1 MKGGTHLSEEQ
12 IKRKRGRPPKSQ
24 TVEINSTNISKM
36 NSTQTSQSTQTTT
49 PPPHSY
55 EANSYFGTV
64 PVNGADIFGCNL
76 YDEFTPEE
84 IRAIVKDPISN
95 HSLTRRLAMFV
106 YNSEGVVTNAIDY
119 MVALPCL
126 DRVIYGK
133 KRLFGKTKL
142 NKNKDLM
149 LSTLEG
155 INDKQF
161 IRDALFTD
169 MNEGNCF
176 YYFEV
181 TKKANDHTKTL
192 SDYDIESIIELCNLG
207 VNAAIIPL
215 PYEYTKIVGRKNN
228 RNVVAFN
235 LRYFDDMC
243 SSVEDRTR
251 KLKKYPAEIRNG
263 YNKWNNDK
271 SKMNNWLI
279 LDNKHTIAHKIKCK
293 ISEPWGRPLAIAA
306 IADIL
311 YQNEF
316 VDTKRNVL
324 KELNNRIIVQTLP
337 EGKDK
342 GSCALTKAQQQN
354 QHDKVKQAVMTKN
367 NRGGTSFFTVSA
379 GTKIDAL
386 DVGTTDIFDSKN
398 EGDLTDKISLDLGMA
413 ASLLNGSGSGNY
425 SSQQNNLELI
435 NAQIYTWIQELQSE
449 LNYVINENIIKDKK
463 NRVEV
468 YYLPTSLVNRK
479 NFFEMMK
486 SLYLQASGSMT
497 MLIASTG
504 INPNVYYNILDE
516 EYENKIFDKYIP
528 HLTSNNISKDDNVG
542 GRPKNDNP
550 TSESTIQTKANDS
563 NSQPKPTT
571 K

>member
-1 MKGGTHLSEEQ
+1 MPEEQ

-24 TVEINSTNISKM
+24 TVEINSTNISDI
-36 NSTQTSQSTQTTT
+36 NSSQMSQTSQSTQTTT
-49 PPPHSY
+49 PSHTY
-55 EANSYFGTV
+55 EYNSYFGSIAST
-64 PVNGADIFGCNL
+64 DIFGCNL

-84 IRAIVKDPISN
+84 IRSIVKDPIAN
-95 HSLTRRLAMFV
+95 HDLTRRLAMFV
-106 YNSEGVVTNAIDY
+106 YNSEGVVTNSIDY
-119 MVALPCL
+119 MVSLPCL
-126 DRVIYGK
+126 DRVVYGK

-149 LSTLEG
+149 LSTLEN

-181 TKKANDHTKTL
+181 TKKPNDNTKAL
-192 SDYDIESIIELCNLG
+192 SDYDVENIIELCDMG
-207 VNAAIIPL
+207 MNASIIPL

-228 RNVVAFN
+228 RNVIAFN
-235 LRYFDDMC
+235 LRYFDEKCVTQD
-243 SSVEDRTR
+243 ERNR
-251 KLKKYPAEIRNG
+251 KLKKYPSEIRNG
-263 YNKWNNDK
+263 YLQWEKGNFAG
-271 SKMNNWLI
+271 NNWLV

-324 KELNNRIIVQTLP
+324 KELNNRIVVQTLP

-342 GSCALTKAQQQN
+342 GSCALTKSQQED
-354 QHDKVKQAVMTKN
+354 QHNKVKQAVMTKN

-379 GTKIDAL
+379 GTKIDTL

-398 EGDLTDKISLDLGMA
+398 ESDLTDKISLDLGMA

-479 NFFEMMK
+479 NFFEMMR
-486 SLYLQASGSMT
+486 SLYTECGGSYTFMCAAAGVSPT
-497 MLIASTG
+497 I
-504 INPNVYYNILDE
+504 YFNILDE
-516 EYENKIFDKYIP
+516 EIDSGIFDRYVP
-528 HLTSNNISKDDNVG
+528 HQTSYTLSKKDSRNDKG
-542 GRPKNDNP
+542 GRPQTDSS
-550 TSESTIQTKANDS
+550 TSESTIQTKSNDS
-563 NSQPKPTT
+563 NNYPKPST

>member
-24 TVEINSTNISKM
+24 TVEINSTNISET
-36 NSTQTSQSTQTTT
+36 NSTQISQSIQTTT
-49 PPPHSY
+49 PSHTY
-55 EANSYFGTV
+55 EYNSYFGSIAST
-64 PVNGADIFGCNL
+64 DIFGCNL

-84 IRAIVKDPISN
+84 IRSIIKDPISN

-192 SDYDIESIIELCNLG
+192 SDYDVESIIELCDLG

-228 RNVVAFN
+228 RNVIAFN

-251 KLKKYPAEIRNG
+251 KLKKYPIEIRNG

-324 KELNNRIIVQTLP
+324 KELNNKIIFQTLP

-342 GSCALTKAQQQN
+342 GSCALTKTQQQD

-379 GTKIDAL
+379 GTKIDTL
-386 DVGTTDIFDSKN
+386 DVDATDIFDQKN
-398 EGDLTDKISLDLGMA
+398 ESDLTDKISLDLGMA

>member
-1 MKGGTHLSEEQ
+1 MPEEQ
-12 IKRKRGRPPKSQ
+12 IKRKRGRPSKSQ
-24 TVEINSTNISKM
+24 TVEINSTNISET
-36 NSTQTSQSTQTTT
+36 NSTQTSQSNQTTT
-49 PPPHSY
+49 PSHTY
-55 EANSYFGTV
+55 EYNSYFGSIAST
-64 PVNGADIFGCNL
+64 DIFGCNL

-84 IRAIVKDPISN
+84 IRSIVKDPIAN
-95 HSLTRRLAMFV
+95 HDLTRRLAMFV
-106 YNSEGVVTNAIDY
+106 YNSEGVVTNSIDY
-119 MVALPCL
+119 MVSLPCL

-149 LSTLEG
+149 LSTLEN

-176 YYFEV
+176 YYFEI
-181 TKKANDHTKTL
+181 TKKPNDNTKAL
-192 SDYDIESIIELCNLG
+192 SDYDVENIVELCDMG
-207 VNAAIIPL
+207 MNASIIPL

-228 RNVVAFN
+228 RNVIAFN
-235 LRYFDDMC
+235 LRYFDEKC
-243 SSVEDRTR
+243 VTQEERNR
-251 KLKKYPAEIRNG
+251 KLKKYPSEIRNG
-263 YNKWNNDK
+263 YLQWEKGNFAG
-271 SKMNNWLI
+271 NNWLI
-279 LDNKHTIAHKIKCK
+279 LDNKRTIAHKIKCK

-324 KELNNRIIVQTLP
+324 KELNNKIIFQTLP

-342 GSCALTKAQQQN
+342 GSCALTKNQQQD

-379 GTKIDAL
+379 GTKIDTLNVDA
-386 DVGTTDIFDSKN
+386 TDIFDNKN
-398 EGDLTDKISLDLGMA
+398 ESDLTDKIALDLGVA

-435 NAQIYTWIQELQSE
+435 NAQLYTWIQELQYE
-449 LNYVINENIIKDKK
+449 LNFVINENIIKDKRNK
-463 NRVEV
+463 VEV
-468 YYLPTSLVNRK
+468 YYLPTSLVNRQQ
-479 NFFEMMK
+479 FFDMMK
-486 SLYLQASGSMT
+486 SMYLECGGSYTFLCAASGIS
-497 MLIASTG
+497 
-504 INPNVYYNILDE
+504 PDVYFNILDE
-516 EYENKIFDKYIP
+516 EIDNKIFDKYLP
-528 HLTSNNISKDDNVG
+528 HQTSYTLSKKDGDKDG
-542 GRPKNDNP
+542 GRPKVDNP
-550 TSESTIQTKANDS
+550 TNKNTIQSQSS
-563 NSQPKPTT
+563 NGNNQPKPST

>member
-1 MKGGTHLSEEQ
+1 MPEEQ

-24 TVEINSTNISKM
+24 IEEINSTKISET
-36 NSTQTSQSTQTTT
+36 NSTQTSQSNQTTT
-49 PPPHSY
+49 PPHTY
-55 EANSYFGTV
+55 EYNSYFGSIAST
-64 PVNGADIFGCNL
+64 DIFGCNL

-84 IRAIVKDPISN
+84 IRSIVKDPIAN
-95 HSLTRRLAMFV
+95 HDLTRRLAVFV
-106 YNSEGVVTNAIDY
+106 YNSEGVVTNSIDY
-119 MVALPCL
+119 MVSLPCL
-126 DRVIYGK
+126 DRVVYGK

-149 LSTLEG
+149 LSTLEN

-181 TKKANDHTKTL
+181 TKKPNDNTKAL
-192 SDYDIESIIELCNLG
+192 SDYDVENIIELCDMG
-207 VNAAIIPL
+207 MNASIIPL

-228 RNVVAFN
+228 RNVIAFN
-235 LRYFDDMC
+235 LRYFDEKCVTQD
-243 SSVEDRTR
+243 EKNR
-251 KLKKYPAEIRNG
+251 KLKKYPSEIRNG
-263 YNKWNNDK
+263 YLQWEKGNFTG
-271 SKMNNWLI
+271 NNWLI
-279 LDNKHTIAHKIKCK
+279 LDNKRTIAHKIKCK

-324 KELNNRIIVQTLP
+324 KELNNRIVVQTLP

-342 GSCALTKAQQQN
+342 GSCALTKSQQED
-354 QHDKVKQAVMTKN
+354 QHNKVKQAVMTKN

-379 GTKIDAL
+379 GTKIDTL

-398 EGDLTDKISLDLGMA
+398 EGDLTDKIALDLGFA
-413 ASLLNGSGSGNY
+413 AQLLGA
-425 SSQQNNLELI
+425 SSTGTFAGGQHNLEMV
-435 NAQIYTWIQELQSE
+435 NAQIYTWIQELQTE
-449 LNYVINENIIKDKK
+449 LNYVINENIIKDRR

-468 YYLPTSLVNRK
+468 YYLPTSLVNRQQ
-479 NFFEMMK
+479 FFDMMK
-486 SLYLQASGSMT
+486 NLYLQASGSMT

-504 INPNVYYNILDE
+504 INPDIYFNILDE
-516 EYENKIFDKYIP
+516 EYDNKIFDKYVP
-528 HLTSNNISKDDNVG
+528 HLTSNTISKDDQVG
-542 GRPKNDNP
+542 GRPKTDNP
-550 TSESTIQTKANDS
+550 TENTMKSQNNDGNNLPS
-563 NSQPKPTT
+563 PSDNK
-571 K
+571 

>member
-1 MKGGTHLSEEQ
+1 LPEEQ

-24 TVEINSTNISKM
+24 IEEINSTNISETI
-36 NSTQTSQSTQTTT
+36 STQTSQSNQTTT
-49 PPPHSY
+49 TPHTY
-55 EANSYFGTV
+55 EYNSYFGSIAST
-64 PVNGADIFGCNL
+64 DIFGCNL

-84 IRAIVKDPISN
+84 IRSIVKDPIAN
-95 HSLTRRLAMFV
+95 HDLTRRLAMFV
-106 YNSEGVVTNAIDY
+106 YNSEGVVTNSIDY
-119 MVALPCL
+119 MVSLPCL
-126 DRVIYGK
+126 DRVVYGK

-149 LSTLEG
+149 LSTLEN

-181 TKKANDHTKTL
+181 TKKPNDNTKAL
-192 SDYDIESIIELCNLG
+192 SDYDVENIVELCDMG
-207 VNAAIIPL
+207 MNASIIPL

-228 RNVVAFN
+228 RNVIAFN
-235 LRYFDDMC
+235 LRYFDEKCVTQD
-243 SSVEDRTR
+243 EKNR
-251 KLKKYPAEIRNG
+251 KLKKYPSEIRNG
-263 YNKWNNDK
+263 YLQWEKGNFTG
-271 SKMNNWLI
+271 NNWLI
-279 LDNKHTIAHKIKCK
+279 LDNKRTIAHKIKCK

-324 KELNNRIIVQTLP
+324 KELNNRIVVQTLP

-342 GSCALTKAQQQN
+342 GSCALTKSQQED
-354 QHDKVKQAVMTKN
+354 QHNKVKQAVMTKN

-379 GTKIDAL
+379 GTKIDTL

-398 EGDLTDKISLDLGMA
+398 EGDLTDKIALDLGFA
-413 ASLLNGSGSGNY
+413 AQLLGA
-425 SSQQNNLELI
+425 SSTGTFAGGQHNLEMV
-435 NAQIYTWIQELQSE
+435 NAQIYTWIQELQTE
-449 LNYVINENIIKDKK
+449 LNYVINENIIKDRR

-468 YYLPTSLVNRK
+468 YYLPTSLVNREQ
-479 NFFEMMK
+479 FFDMMK
-486 SLYLQASGSMT
+486 NLYLQASGSMT

-504 INPNVYYNILDE
+504 INPDIYFNILDE
-516 EYENKIFDKYIP
+516 EYDNKIFDKYVP
-528 HLTSNNISKDDNVG
+528 HLTSNTISKDDQVG
-542 GRPKNDNP
+542 GRPKTDNP
-550 TSESTIQTKANDS
+550 TENTVKSQNNDGNNLPS
-563 NSQPKPTT
+563 PSDNK
-571 K
+571 

>member
-1 MKGGTHLSEEQ
+1 MPEEQ

-24 TVEINSTNISKM
+24 IEEINSTNISETI
-36 NSTQTSQSTQTTT
+36 STQTSQSNQITT
-49 PPPHSY
+49 PPHTY
-55 EANSYFGTV
+55 EYNSYFGSIAST
-64 PVNGADIFGCNL
+64 DIFGCNL

-84 IRAIVKDPISN
+84 IRSIVKDPIAN
-95 HSLTRRLAMFV
+95 HDLTRRLAMFV
-106 YNSEGVVTNAIDY
+106 YNSEGVVTNSIDY
-119 MVALPCL
+119 MVSLPCL
-126 DRVIYGK
+126 DRVVYGK

-149 LSTLEG
+149 LSTLEN

-181 TKKANDHTKTL
+181 TKKPNDNTKAL
-192 SDYDIESIIELCNLG
+192 SDYDVENIVELCDMG
-207 VNAAIIPL
+207 MNASIIPL

-228 RNVVAFN
+228 RNVIAFN
-235 LRYFDDMC
+235 LRYFDEKCVTQD
-243 SSVEDRTR
+243 EKNR
-251 KLKKYPAEIRNG
+251 KLKKYPSEIRNG
-263 YNKWNNDK
+263 YLQWEKGNFTG
-271 SKMNNWLI
+271 NNWLI
-279 LDNKHTIAHKIKCK
+279 LDNKRTIAHKIKCK

-324 KELNNRIIVQTLP
+324 KELNNRIVVQTLP

-342 GSCALTKAQQQN
+342 GSCALTKSQQED
-354 QHDKVKQAVMTKN
+354 QHNKVKQAVMTKN

-379 GTKIDAL
+379 GTKIDTL

-398 EGDLTDKISLDLGMA
+398 EGDLTDKIALDLGFA
-413 ASLLNGSGSGNY
+413 AQLLGA
-425 SSQQNNLELI
+425 SSTGTFAGGQHNLEMV
-435 NAQIYTWIQELQSE
+435 NAQIYTWIQELQTE
-449 LNYVINENIIKDKK
+449 LNYVINENIIKDRR

-468 YYLPTSLVNRK
+468 YYLPTSLVNREQ
-479 NFFEMMK
+479 FFDMMK
-486 SLYLQASGSMT
+486 NLFLQASGSMT

-504 INPNVYYNILDE
+504 INPDIYFNILDE
-516 EYENKIFDKYIP
+516 EYDNKIFDKYVP
-528 HLTSNNISKDDNVG
+528 HLTSNTISKDDQVG
-542 GRPKNDNP
+542 GRPKTDNP
-550 TSESTIQTKANDS
+550 TENTIKSHNNDGNNLPS
-563 NSQPKPTT
+563 PSDNK
-571 K
+571 

>member
-1 MKGGTHLSEEQ
+1 MPEKET
-12 IKRKRGRPPKSQ
+12 KRKRGRPPKSQ
-24 TVEINSTNISKM
+24 TVET

-106 YNSEGVVTNAIDY
+106 YNSEGVVTNVIDY

-181 TKKANDHTKTL
+181 TKKANDYTKTL
-192 SDYDIESIIELCNLG
+192 SDYDIESIIELCDLG

-228 RNVVAFN
+228 RNVIAFN

-271 SKMNNWLI
+271 SIMNNWLI

-324 KELNNRIIVQTLP
+324 KELNNKIIFQTLP

-342 GSCALTKAQQQN
+342 GSCALTKTQQQD

-379 GTKIDAL
+379 GTKIDTL
-386 DVGTTDIFDSKN
+386 DVDATDIFDQKN
-398 EGDLTDKISLDLGMA
+398 ESDLTDKISLDLGMA

-449 LNYVINENIIKDKK
+449 LNYVINENIIKDQK

-479 NFFEMMK
+479 NFFEMMR
-486 SLYLQASGSMT
+486 SLYTECGGSYTFMCAAAGVSPT
-497 MLIASTG
+497 
-504 INPNVYYNILDE
+504 VYFNILDE
-516 EYENKIFDKYIP
+516 EIDSGIFNRYVPHQTSYTLSKKDSRNDK
-528 HLTSNNISKDDNVG
+528 D
-542 GRPKNDNP
+542 GRPQNDNP
-550 TSESTIQTKANDS
+550 ANESTIQTKANGS
-563 NSQPKPTT
+563 NNQPKPST

>member
-1 MKGGTHLSEEQ
+1 MPEEQ

-24 TVEINSTNISKM
+24 IEEINSTNISETI
-36 NSTQTSQSTQTTT
+36 STQTSQSNQITT
-49 PPPHSY
+49 PPHTY
-55 EANSYFGTV
+55 EYNSYFGSIAST
-64 PVNGADIFGCNL
+64 DIFGCNL

-84 IRAIVKDPISN
+84 IRSIVKDPIAN
-95 HSLTRRLAMFV
+95 HDLTRRLAMFV
-106 YNSEGVVTNAIDY
+106 YNSEGVVTNSIDY
-119 MVALPCL
+119 MVSLPCL
-126 DRVIYGK
+126 DRVVYGK

-149 LSTLEG
+149 LSTLEN

-181 TKKANDHTKTL
+181 TKKPNDNTKAL
-192 SDYDIESIIELCNLG
+192 SDYDVENIVELCDMGMNASII
-207 VNAAIIPL
+207 AL

-228 RNVVAFN
+228 RNVIAFN
-235 LRYFDDMC
+235 LRYFDEKCVTQD
-243 SSVEDRTR
+243 EKNR
-251 KLKKYPAEIRNG
+251 KLKKYPSEIRNG
-263 YNKWNNDK
+263 YLQWEKGNFTG
-271 SKMNNWLI
+271 NNWLI
-279 LDNKHTIAHKIKCK
+279 LDNKRTIAHKIKCK

-324 KELNNRIIVQTLP
+324 KELNNRIVVQTLP

-342 GSCALTKAQQQN
+342 GSCALTKSQQED
-354 QHDKVKQAVMTKN
+354 QHNKVKQAVMTKN

-379 GTKIDAL
+379 GTKIDTL

-398 EGDLTDKISLDLGMA
+398 EGDLTDKIALDLGFA
-413 ASLLNGSGSGNY
+413 AQLLGA
-425 SSQQNNLELI
+425 SSTGTFAGGQHNLEMV
-435 NAQIYTWIQELQSE
+435 NAQIYTWIQELQTE
-449 LNYVINENIIKDKK
+449 LNYVINENIIKDRR

-468 YYLPTSLVNRK
+468 YYLPTSLVNREQ
-479 NFFEMMK
+479 FFDMMK
-486 SLYLQASGSMT
+486 NLYLQASGSMT

-504 INPNVYYNILDE
+504 INPDIYFNILDE
-516 EYENKIFDKYIP
+516 EYDNKIFDKYVP
-528 HLTSNNISKDDNVG
+528 HLTSNTISKDDQVG
-542 GRPKNDNP
+542 GRPKTDNP
-550 TSESTIQTKANDS
+550 TENTIKSHNNDGNNLPS
-563 NSQPKPTT
+563 PSDNK
-571 K
+571 

>member
-1 MKGGTHLSEEQ
+1 MPEEQ

-24 TVEINSTNISKM
+24 IEEINSTKISET
-36 NSTQTSQSTQTTT
+36 NSTQTSQSNQTTI
-49 PPPHSY
+49 PPHTY
-55 EANSYFGTV
+55 EYNSYFGSIAST
-64 PVNGADIFGCNL
+64 DIFGCNL

-84 IRAIVKDPISN
+84 IRSIVKDPIAN
-95 HSLTRRLAMFV
+95 HDLTRRLAMFV
-106 YNSEGVVTNAIDY
+106 YNSEGVVTNSIDY
-119 MVALPCL
+119 MVSLPCL
-126 DRVIYGK
+126 DRVVYGK

-149 LSTLEG
+149 LSTLEN

-181 TKKANDHTKTL
+181 TKKPNDNTKAL
-192 SDYDIESIIELCNLG
+192 SDYDVENIIELCDMG
-207 VNAAIIPL
+207 MNASIIPL

-228 RNVVAFN
+228 RNVIAFN
-235 LRYFDDMC
+235 LRYFDEKCVTQD
-243 SSVEDRTR
+243 EKNR
-251 KLKKYPAEIRNG
+251 KLKKYPSEIRNG
-263 YNKWNNDK
+263 YLQWEKGNFTG
-271 SKMNNWLI
+271 NNWLI
-279 LDNKHTIAHKIKCK
+279 LDNKRTIAHKIKCK

-324 KELNNRIIVQTLP
+324 KELNNRIVVQTLP

-342 GSCALTKAQQQN
+342 GSCALTKSQQED
-354 QHDKVKQAVMTKN
+354 QHNKVKQAVMTKN

-379 GTKIDAL
+379 GTKIDTL

-398 EGDLTDKISLDLGMA
+398 EGDLTDKIALDLGFA
-413 ASLLNGSGSGNY
+413 AQLLGA
-425 SSQQNNLELI
+425 SSTGTFAGGQHNLEMV
-435 NAQIYTWIQELQSE
+435 NAQIYTWIQELQTE
-449 LNYVINENIIKDKK
+449 LNYVINENIIKDRR

-468 YYLPTSLVNRK
+468 YYLPTSLVNRQQ
-479 NFFEMMK
+479 FFDMMK
-486 SLYLQASGSMT
+486 NLYLQASGSMT

-504 INPNVYYNILDE
+504 INPDIYFNILDE
-516 EYENKIFDKYIP
+516 EYDNKIFDKYVP
-528 HLTSNNISKDDNVG
+528 HLTSNTISKDDQVG
-542 GRPKNDNP
+542 GRPKTDNP
-550 TSESTIQTKANDS
+550 TENTVKSQNNDGNNLPS
-563 NSQPKPTT
+563 PSDNK
-571 K
+571 

>member
-1 MKGGTHLSEEQ
+1 MPEEQ

-24 TVEINSTNISKM
+24 TVEINSTNISET
-36 NSTQTSQSTQTTT
+36 NSTQTSQSNQTT
-49 PPPHSY
+49 PPPHTY
-55 EANSYFGTV
+55 EYNSYFGSIAST
-64 PVNGADIFGCNL
+64 DIFGCNL

-84 IRAIVKDPISN
+84 IRSIVKDPIEN

-106 YNSEGVVTNAIDY
+106 YNSEGVVTNSIDY
-119 MVALPCL
+119 MVSLPCL

-133 KRLFGKTKL
+133 KRLFAKTKL

-149 LSTLEG
+149 LSTLEN

-181 TKKANDHTKTL
+181 TKKANNKTKAL
-192 SDYDIESIIELCNLG
+192 SDYDVENIVELCDMG
-207 VNAAIIPL
+207 MNASIIPL

-228 RNVVAFN
+228 RNVIAFN
-235 LRYFDDMC
+235 LKYFDEKC
-243 SSVEDRTR
+243 TTKEEQNR

-263 YNKWNNDK
+263 YFQWEKGNFVG
-271 SKMNNWLI
+271 NNWLI

-324 KELNNRIIVQTLP
+324 KELNNRIVVQTLP

-342 GSCALTKAQQQN
+342 GSCALTKSQQED
-354 QHDKVKQAVMTKN
+354 QHNKVKQAVMTKN

-379 GTKIDAL
+379 GTKIDTL
-386 DVGTTDIFDSKN
+386 NVGTTDIFDSKN
-398 EGDLTDKISLDLGMA
+398 EGDLTDKIALDLGFA
-413 ASLLNGSGSGNY
+413 AQLLGA
-425 SSQQNNLELI
+425 SSTGTFAGGQHNLEMV
-435 NAQIYTWIQELQSE
+435 NAQIYAWIQELQTE
-449 LNYVINENIIKDKK
+449 LNYVINENIIKDKR

-468 YYLPTSLVNRK
+468 YYLPTSLVNREQ
-479 NFFEMMK
+479 FFDMMK
-486 SLYLQASGSMT
+486 NLYLQASGSMT

-504 INPNVYYNILDE
+504 INPDIYFNILDE
-516 EYENKIFDKYIP
+516 EYDNKIFDKYVP
-528 HLTSNNISKDDNVG
+528 HLTSNTISKDDQVG
-542 GRPKNDNP
+542 GRPKTDNP
-550 TSESTIQTKANDS
+550 TENTVKSQNNDGNNLPS
-563 NSQPKPTT
+563 PSDK

>member
-1 MKGGTHLSEEQ
+1 MSEEQ

-24 TVEINSTNISKM
+24 TVEINSTNISET
-36 NSTQTSQSTQTTT
+36 NSTQISQSIQTTT
-49 PPPHSY
+49 PSHTY
-55 EANSYFGTV
+55 EYNSYFGSIAST
-64 PVNGADIFGCNL
+64 DIFGCNL

-192 SDYDIESIIELCNLG
+192 SDYDVESIIELCDLG

-228 RNVVAFN
+228 RNVIAFN

-251 KLKKYPAEIRNG
+251 KLKKYPIEIRNG

-324 KELNNRIIVQTLP
+324 KELNNKIIFQTLP

-342 GSCALTKAQQQN
+342 GSCALTKTQQQD

-379 GTKIDAL
+379 GTKIDTL
-386 DVGTTDIFDSKN
+386 DVDATDIFDQKN
-398 EGDLTDKISLDLGMA
+398 ESDLTDKISLDLGMA

-468 YYLPTSLVNRK
+468 YYLPTSLVNRN

-542 GRPKNDNP
+542 GRPQNDNP

-563 NSQPKPTT
+563 NNQPKPST

>member
-24 TVEINSTNISKM
+24 TVEINSTNISET

-84 IRAIVKDPISN
+84 IRSIIKDPISN

-192 SDYDIESIIELCNLG
+192 SDYDVESIIELCDLG

-228 RNVVAFN
+228 RNVIAFN

-251 KLKKYPAEIRNG
+251 KLKKYPIEIRNG

-324 KELNNRIIVQTLP
+324 KELNNKIIFQTLP

-342 GSCALTKAQQQN
+342 GSCALTKTQQQD

-379 GTKIDAL
+379 GTKIDTL
-386 DVGTTDIFDSKN
+386 DVDATDIFDQKN
-398 EGDLTDKISLDLGMA
+398 ESDLTDKISLDLGMA

-468 YYLPTSLVNRK
+468 YYLPTSLVNRN
-479 NFFEMMK
+479 NFFGMMK

-542 GRPKNDNP
+542 GRPQNDNP

-563 NSQPKPTT
+563 NNQPKPST

>member
-1 MKGGTHLSEEQ
+1 MPEEQ

-24 TVEINSTNISKM
+24 TVEINSTNISET
-36 NSTQTSQSTQTTT
+36 NSAQTPQSNQTALPSHT
-49 PPPHSY
+49 Y
-55 EANSYFGTV
+55 EYNSYFGSIAST
-64 PVNGADIFGCNL
+64 DIFGCNL

-84 IRAIVKDPISN
+84 IRSIIKDPIAN
-95 HSLTRRLAMFV
+95 HDLTRRLAMFV
-106 YNSEGVVTNAIDY
+106 YNSEGVVTNSIDY
-119 MVALPCL
+119 MISLPCL

-149 LSTLEG
+149 LSTLEN

-181 TKKANDHTKTL
+181 TKKPNDNTKAL
-192 SDYDIESIIELCNLG
+192 SDYDVENIIELCDMG
-207 VNAAIIPL
+207 MNASVIPL

-228 RNVVAFN
+228 RNVIAFN
-235 LRYFDDMC
+235 LRYFDEKCVTQD
-243 SSVEDRTR
+243 EKNR
-251 KLKKYPAEIRNG
+251 KLKKYPTEIRNG
-263 YNKWNNDK
+263 YLQWKKGNFAG
-271 SKMNNWLI
+271 NNWLI
-279 LDNKHTIAHKIKCK
+279 LDNKRTIAHKIKCK

-324 KELNNRIIVQTLP
+324 KELNNKIIFQTLP

-342 GSCALTKAQQQN
+342 GSCALTKNQQQD

-379 GTKIDAL
+379 GTKIDTLNVDA
-386 DVGTTDIFDSKN
+386 TDIFDNKN
-398 EGDLTDKISLDLGMA
+398 ESDLTDKIALDLGFA
-413 ASLLNGSGSGNY
+413 AQLLGA
-425 SSQQNNLELI
+425 SSTGTFAGGQHNLEMV
-435 NAQIYTWIQELQSE
+435 NAQIYTWIQELQTE
-449 LNYVINENIIKDKK
+449 LNYVINENIIKDRR

-468 YYLPTSLVNRK
+468 YYLPTSLVNRQQ
-479 NFFEMMK
+479 FFDMMK
-486 SLYLQASGSMT
+486 NLYLQASGSMT

-504 INPNVYYNILDE
+504 INPDIYFNILDE
-516 EYENKIFDKYIP
+516 EYDNKIFDKYIP
-528 HLTSNNISKDDNVG
+528 HLTSNTISKEDQVG
-542 GRPKNDNP
+542 GRPKTDNP
-550 TSESTIQTKANDS
+550 TENTVKSQNNDGNNLPS
-563 NSQPKPTT
+563 PSDNK
-571 K
+571 

>member
-1 MKGGTHLSEEQ
+1 MPEEQ

-24 TVEINSTNISKM
+24 IDEKINSINISETI
-36 NSTQTSQSTQTTT
+36 STQTSQSNQTTT
-49 PPPHSY
+49 PSHTY
-55 EANSYFGTV
+55 EYNSYFGSIAST
-64 PVNGADIFGCNL
+64 DIFGCNL

-84 IRAIVKDPISN
+84 IRSIVKDPIAN
-95 HSLTRRLAMFV
+95 HDLTRRLARFV
-106 YNSEGVVTNAIDY
+106 YNSEGVVTNSIDY
-119 MVALPCL
+119 MVSLPCL
-126 DRVIYGK
+126 DRVVYGK

-149 LSTLEG
+149 LSTLEN

-181 TKKANDHTKTL
+181 TKKPNDNTKAL
-192 SDYDIESIIELCNLG
+192 SDYDVENIVELCDMGMNASIIS
-207 VNAAIIPL
+207 L

-228 RNVVAFN
+228 RNVIAFN
-235 LRYFDDMC
+235 MRYFDEKC
-243 SSVEDRTR
+243 ITQEEKNR
-251 KLKKYPAEIRNG
+251 KLKKYPSEIRNG
-263 YNKWNNDK
+263 YLQWEKGNFTG
-271 SKMNNWLI
+271 NNWLI
-279 LDNKHTIAHKIKCK
+279 LDNKRTIAHKIKCK

-324 KELNNRIIVQTLP
+324 KELNNRIVVQTLP

-342 GSCALTKAQQQN
+342 GSCALTKNQQED
-354 QHDKVKQAVMTKN
+354 QHNKVKQAVMTKN

-379 GTKIDAL
+379 GTKIDTL

-398 EGDLTDKISLDLGMA
+398 EGDLTDKIALDLGFA
-413 ASLLNGSGSGNY
+413 AQLLGA
-425 SSQQNNLELI
+425 SSTGTFAGGQHNLEMV
-435 NAQIYTWIQELQSE
+435 NAQIYTWIQELQTE
-449 LNYVINENIIKDKK
+449 LNYVINENIIKDRR

-468 YYLPTSLVNRK
+468 YYLPTSLVNRQQ
-479 NFFEMMK
+479 FFDMMK
-486 SLYLQASGSMT
+486 NLYLQASGSMT

-504 INPNVYYNILDE
+504 INPDIYFNILDE
-516 EYENKIFDKYIP
+516 EYDNKIFDKYVP
-528 HLTSNNISKDDNVG
+528 HLTSNTISKDDQVG
-542 GRPKNDNP
+542 GRPKTDNP
-550 TSESTIQTKANDS
+550 TENTVKSQNNDGNNLPS
-563 NSQPKPTT
+563 PSDNK
-571 K
+571 

>member
-1 MKGGTHLSEEQ
+1 MPEEQ

-24 TVEINSTNISKM
+24 IEEINSTNISEI
-36 NSTQTSQSTQTTT
+36 NSTQISQSTQTTT
-49 PPPHSY
+49 PSHTY
-55 EANSYFGTV
+55 EYNSYFGSIAST
-64 PVNGADIFGCNL
+64 NIFGCNL

-84 IRAIVKDPISN
+84 IRSIVKDPIAN
-95 HSLTRRLAMFV
+95 HNLTRRLAMFV
-106 YNSEGVVTNAIDY
+106 YNSEGVVTNSIDY
-119 MVALPCL
+119 MVSLPCL

-149 LSTLEG
+149 LSTLEN

-181 TKKANDHTKTL
+181 TKKPNDNTKAL
-192 SDYDIESIIELCNLG
+192 SDYDVENIIELCDMG
-207 VNAAIIPL
+207 MNASIIPL

-228 RNVVAFN
+228 RNVIAFN
-235 LRYFDDMC
+235 LRYFDEKCVTQD
-243 SSVEDRTR
+243 DKDR
-251 KLKKYPAEIRNG
+251 KLKKYPSEIRNG
-263 YNKWNNDK
+263 YLQWEKGNFAG
-271 SKMNNWLI
+271 NNWLI
-279 LDNKHTIAHKIKCK
+279 LDNRRTIAHKIKCK

-324 KELNNRIIVQTLP
+324 KELNNRIVVQTLP

-342 GSCALTKAQQQN
+342 GSCALTKTQQED
-354 QHDKVKQAVMTKN
+354 QHNKVKQAVMTKN

-379 GTKIDAL
+379 GTKIDTL
-386 DVGTTDIFDSKN
+386 NVGTTDIFDSKN
-398 EGDLTDKISLDLGMA
+398 EGDLTDKIALDLGFA
-413 ASLLNGSGSGNY
+413 AQLLGA
-425 SSQQNNLELI
+425 SSTGTFAGGQHNLEMV
-435 NAQIYTWIQELQSE
+435 NAQIYTWIQELQTE
-449 LNYVINENIIKDKK
+449 INYVINENIIKDRR

-468 YYLPTSLVNRK
+468 YYLPTSLVNRQQ
-479 NFFEMMK
+479 FFDMMK
-486 SLYLQASGSMT
+486 NLYLQASGSMT

-504 INPNVYYNILDE
+504 INPDIYFNILDE
-516 EYENKIFDKYIP
+516 EYDNKIFDKYVP
-528 HLTSNNISKDDNVG
+528 HLTSNTISKDDQVG
-542 GRPKNDNP
+542 GRPKTDNP
-550 TSESTIQTKANDS
+550 TENTVKSQNNDGNNLPS
-563 NSQPKPTT
+563 PSDNK
-571 K
+571 

>member
-1 MKGGTHLSEEQ
+1 MSEEQ

-24 TVEINSTNISKM
+24 TVEINSTNISET
-36 NSTQTSQSTQTTT
+36 NSTQTSQSNQTT
-49 PPPHSY
+49 PPPHTY
-55 EANSYFGTV
+55 EYNSYFGSIAST
-64 PVNGADIFGCNL
+64 DIFGCNL

-84 IRAIVKDPISN
+84 IRSIVKDPIAN
-95 HSLTRRLAMFV
+95 HDLTRRLAMFV
-106 YNSEGVVTNAIDY
+106 YNSEGVVTNSIDY
-119 MVALPCL
+119 MVSLSCL

-149 LSTLEG
+149 LSTLEN

-181 TKKANDHTKTL
+181 TKKPNDNTKTL
-192 SDYDIESIIELCNLG
+192 SDYDVENIVELCDMG
-207 VNAAIIPL
+207 MNASIIPL

-228 RNVVAFN
+228 RNVIAFN
-235 LRYFDDMC
+235 MRYFDEKC
-243 SSVEDRTR
+243 VTQEERNR
-251 KLKKYPAEIRNG
+251 KLKKYPSEIRNG
-263 YNKWNNDK
+263 YLQWEKGK
-271 SKMNNWLI
+271 FVGNNWLI
-279 LDNKHTIAHKIKCK
+279 LDNKRTIAHKIKCK

-324 KELNNRIIVQTLP
+324 KELNNKIIFQTLP

-342 GSCALTKAQQQN
+342 GSCALTKNQQQD

-379 GTKIDAL
+379 GTKIDTLNVDA
-386 DVGTTDIFDSKN
+386 TDIFDNKN
-398 EGDLTDKISLDLGMA
+398 ESDLTDKIALDLGFA
-413 ASLLNGSGSGNY
+413 AQLLGA
-425 SSQQNNLELI
+425 SSTGTFAGGQHNLEMV
-435 NAQIYTWIQELQSE
+435 NAQIYTWIQELQTE
-449 LNYVINENIIKDKK
+449 LNYVINENIIKDRR

-468 YYLPTSLVNRK
+468 YYLPTSLVNRQQ
-479 NFFEMMK
+479 FFDMMK
-486 SLYLQASGSMT
+486 NLYLQASGSMT

-504 INPNVYYNILDE
+504 INPDIYFNILDE
-516 EYENKIFDKYIP
+516 EYDNKIFDKYVP
-528 HLTSNNISKDDNVG
+528 HLTSNTIAKDDQVG
-542 GRPKNDNP
+542 GRPKTDNP
-550 TSESTIQTKANDS
+550 TENTVKSQNNDGNNLPS
-563 NSQPKPTT
+563 PSDNK
-571 K
+571 